1 MLKEDRKINE
11 DCNVE
16 SAVSELDKYTE
27 RCIIDHAILHGN
39 HTIKEVAR
47 VMGAKKRGK
56 PSICRVCLQYIPD
69 FASSPKTK
77 LVTAR
82 TLGGNVFFD
91 TVEMET
97 LKEFFPSSYKS
108 KNCLKTAVNLK
119 NGQNIS

>member
-1 MLKEDRKINE
+1 MPKEDRKIYE

-16 SAVSELDKYTE
+16 SSVSELDKYTE
-27 RCIIDHAILHGN
+27 RCTINHAILHGN
-39 HTIKEVAR
+39 QVIKEVHM
-47 VMGAKKRGK
+47 VTDAKKRGK

-91 TVEMET
+91 TVEMKT
-97 LKEFFPSSYKS
+97 LKEFFLSSYKS

>member
-1 MLKEDRKINE
+1 MLFSMEIISSRKFTWSWVRKS
-11 DCNVE
+11 VE
-16 SAVSELDKYTE
+16 S
-27 RCIIDHAILHGN
+27 
-39 HTIKEVAR
+39 
-47 VMGAKKRGK
+47 

-91 TVEMET
+91 TVEMKT
-97 LKEFFPSSYKS
+97 LKEFFLSSYKS

-119 NGQNIS
+119 NGQSIS